1 MLERAS
7 PHGLQVPAP
16 PVSRPAVRV
25 AAFAAWLA
33 VVAWLSFNHAFWRD
47 EVRAFSLAVQGETLA
62 AMLRDLHG
70 EGHPALWYLLLRAAH
85 AVLRDP
91 VALPLVSIAVASAA
105 MLLLLLRSPFS
116 PPLLAALI
124 VGKFAL
130 FEYAVMARNYGI
142 SMALLFALAVLYPR
156 HRRGGPVLGI
166 LLFLLANTNV
176 HSALLVAAFLLFHL
190 VETLQ
195 EHGLR
200 WTPALRAFTLNAL
213 LAILGVALCAATVYP
228 PVHTAAADAGSPVG
242 GRRLLGAI
250 TLPANQFSEL
260 VLHGPW
266 SALGLGHLHE
276 FPYAD
281 GLRWIMS
288 LAMFGSLFGLVRRP
302 AAFLAAL
309 AALLSLS
316 VFFTA
321 VYGGS
326 YRHQALWLV
335 FLVALYWIAM
345 AGGRGQGAP
354 PGKLGPLIGI
364 ASRLGFGLFALLVAL
379 QVPGGVM
386 EITDA
391 ALHRPPFSRSRDL
404 AALVSGRPELAG
416 ATILA
421 DPDYLVESVPY
432 YLDNPVYLIRERR
445 FGSIPKFTKTAQ
457 LHLTLDDILAAAR
470 GVAAGTGRP
479 VLILL
484 AERLDASAP
493 ARVRQEGYNWEL
505 ATTPEQVRAF
515 QQATCLLA
523 SFGPARSDES
533 FDVYRL
539 GRCDPAP

>member
-1 MLERAS
+1 MMERAS
-7 PHGLQVPAP
+7 PYGLQTPAR
-16 PVSRPAVRV
+16 PVGRRGLRV

-33 VVAWLSFNHAFWRD
+33 AVVWLSFNHAFWRD
-47 EVRAFSLAVQGETLA
+47 EVRAFSLAVGGETLA
-62 AMLRDLHG
+62 AMFRDLHG

-156 HRRGGPVLGI
+156 HRRRGPVIGI

-228 PVHTAAADAGSPVG
+228 PVHTAAVNAGSPVG
-242 GRRLLGAI
+242 GRRLLAAI
-250 TLPANQFSEL
+250 MLPANQFSEL

-266 SALGLGHLHE
+266 SALGLGHFHE

-281 GLRWIMS
+281 DLRWIMS

-316 VFFTA
+316 LFFTV

-345 AGGRGQGAP
+345 AGGREQGAA
-354 PGKLGPLIGI
+354 PGKLDPL
-364 ASRLGFGLFALLVAL
+364 LGVATRVGSGLFALLIVL

-386 EITDA
+386 EINDA

-404 AALVSGRPELAG
+404 AALVSSRPELAD

-445 FGSIPKFTKTAQ
+445 FGSIAKFTRTAQ

-470 GVAAGTGRP
+470 GMAAETGKP

-493 ARVRQEGYNWEL
+493 ARVRKEGYNWEL
-505 ATTPEQVRAF
+505 ATTPEQVLAF
-515 QQATCLLA
+515 QGATCLLA

-533 FDVYRL
+533 FDVYKL